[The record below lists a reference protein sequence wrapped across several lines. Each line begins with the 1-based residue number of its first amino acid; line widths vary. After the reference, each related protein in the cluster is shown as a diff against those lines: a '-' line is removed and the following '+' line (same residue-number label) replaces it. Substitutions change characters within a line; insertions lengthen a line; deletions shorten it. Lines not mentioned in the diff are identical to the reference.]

1 MKLYGSNTNRNVGL
15 LSAVTRSLILAGTCV
30 CCAQTV
36 ALANTERDL
45 DSHEHGAAN
54 INVVIDGATVFV
66 ELESPWNNLVG
77 FEHSPT
83 TESQH
88 SAVDGAMDTLAD
100 PNNILSFNSSAGCQV
115 GTASVESSLD
125 LGAEHDHEEDH
136 DHEEK
141 EHGEHEHDEHAKDE
155 EHEHKDEEHA
165 DHDDHGDEETHS
177 EVLAM
182 YSFDCENPDE
192 LESVE
197 IRLFDLFDGFSE
209 IDYQAAGP
217 SGQAGDEL
225 IPSNTTLDLSGVR

>member
-1 MKLYGSNTNRNVGL
+1 MNLHRSTNNGNV
-15 LSAVTRSLILAGTCV
+15 SAVFSVTSLCRALLLAGIYV
-30 CCAQTV
+30 SSAQTV
-36 ALANTERDL
+36 VANTERDL

-54 INVVIDGATVFV
+54 INIVIDEATVFV

-88 SAVDGAMDTLAD
+88 SAVDGAMEMLSD
-100 PNNILSFNSSAGCQV
+100 PNNILAFNSAAGCEV
-115 GTASVESSLD
+115 GTASVKSSLD
-125 LGAEHDHEEDH
+125 SDAEHDHGEKDH
-136 DHEEK
+136 DDHK
-141 EHGEHEHDEHAKDE
+141 EHE
-155 EHEHKDEEHA
+155 EHEEHADHKEHDDHA
-165 DHDDHGDEETHS
+165 DHDDHGDDATHS

-182 YSFDCENPDE
+182 YTFDCKNPDK

-197 IRLFDLFDGFSE
+197 VKLFDLFEGFSE

-225 IPSNTTLDLSGVR
+225 TPSNTSLDLSGVR